1 MIRFI
6 GVAQFVRDDVL
17 ERTDVVRVISGLRRL
32 GQEVGWTKAARTE
45 YAVEL
50 CYAIIRSYTSRGA
63 GPAKKTTTQ
72 FMLELKYFSP
82 PKLHLTAALAVRSR
96 TLPQNPTEL
105 NTSQ

>member
-45 YAVEL
+45 YAVE
-50 CYAIIRSYTSRGA
+50 
-63 GPAKKTTTQ
+63 
-72 FMLELKYFSP
+72 
-82 PKLHLTAALAVRSR
+82 
-96 TLPQNPTEL
+96 
-105 NTSQ
+105 

>member
-45 YAVEL
+45 YAVEWSAVL
-50 CYAIIRSYTSRGA
+50 CNNPFIYIARRGA
-63 GPAKKTTTQ
+63 GEKNDDAI
-72 FMLELKYFSP
+72 Y
-82 PKLHLTAALAVRSR
+82 AW
-96 TLPQNPTEL
+96 TEIFL
-105 NTSQ
+105 SA